1 MTYQGKQLIRDE
13 DNDVAWVKLFSI
25 LTDFSFLAKVQKV
38 LEIRVNFIMSFFR
51 EVRYALLTKKLKL

>member
-1 MTYQGKQLIRDE
+1 LIGHQGKQLIRVE

-38 LEIRVNFIMSFFR
+38 LEIRVNFIMNFL
-51 EVRYALLTKKLKL
+51 EG